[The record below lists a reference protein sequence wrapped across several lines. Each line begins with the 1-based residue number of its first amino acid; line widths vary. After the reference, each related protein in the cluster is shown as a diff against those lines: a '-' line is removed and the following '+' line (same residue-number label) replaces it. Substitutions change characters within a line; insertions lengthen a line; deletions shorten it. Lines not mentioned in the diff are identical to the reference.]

1 MKTSFASA
9 ALLGISLLFTAAAQ
23 PTLAAGP
30 AAAAKG
36 TVSGRLYD
44 GQTQEPIPHS
54 YVVVLRASDGR
65 FVKAV
70 ETDANGHFRATGL
83 PLGRYVVRTTVL
95 GYHAIKPAVALHSGK
110 TQHALGTVVMVPLDM
125 PMVARANK
133 QAWAKRATPVA
144 AVEPRRPALRTRS

>member
-9 ALLGISLLFTAAAQ
+9 ALLGVSL
-23 PTLAAGP
+23 LAAGAQLP
-30 AAAAKG
+30 AHAASQPGRG

-65 FVKAV
+65 FVQSV

-95 GYHAIKPAVALHSGK
+95 GYHAIRPAVALNS
-110 TQHALGTVVMVPLDM
+110 TRQQHALGTVVLVPLTM
-125 PMVARANK
+125 PLVARADK

-144 AVEPRRPALRTRS
+144 AVEPRRPALRVRS

>member
-9 ALLGISLLFTAAAQ
+9 ALLGISLLATAAAQ

-30 AAAAKG
+30 TAATG

-65 FVKAV
+65 FVKSV
-70 ETDANGHFRATGL
+70 ETDASGHFRATGL
-83 PLGRYVVRTTVL
+83 PLGRYVVHTTVL
-95 GYHAIKPAVALHSGK
+95 GYHAIRPAVALHSGK
-110 TQHALGTVVMVPLDM
+110 TQHALGTVVMVPLNM
-125 PMVARANK
+125 PLVARADK
-133 QAWAKRATPVA
+133 QAWAKRTTPVA
-144 AVEPRRPALRTRS
+144 AVESRRPVLRTRS

>member
-1 MKTSFASA
+1 MKTFFASA
-9 ALLGISLLFTAAAQ
+9 ALLGVSLLTATAAQ
-23 PTLAAGP
+23 PAQAAGLAP
-30 AAAAKG
+30 AKG

-70 ETDANGHFRATGL
+70 ETDASGRFRATGL

-95 GYHAIKPAVALHSGK
+95 GYHAIRPAVALHSGK
-110 TQHALGTVVMVPLDM
+110 TQHALGTVVMVPLTM
-125 PMVARANK
+125 PLVARADK

-144 AVEPRRPALRTRS
+144 AVESRRPTVRVGS

>member
-9 ALLGISLLFTAAAQ
+9 ALLGISLLATAAAQ

-30 AAAAKG
+30 TTKG

-65 FVKAV
+65 FVKSV
-70 ETDANGHFRATGL
+70 ETDANGRFRATGL

-95 GYHAIKPAVALHSGK
+95 GYHAIRPAVALSSSQA
-110 TQHALGTVVMVPLDM
+110 QHALGTVVMVPLNM
-125 PMVARANK
+125 PLVARADK

-144 AVEPRRPALRTRS
+144 AVEPRRPAVRVGS